1 MADIRM
7 REVLEGEVPPNG
19 GSAIQDHVDRPVV
32 VGEGPNNYLCG
43 NCGNLLAE
51 HLSPP
56 QMNIQVRIRCAK
68 CGSLQVA
75 LQPEKEAAAAKK

>member
-1 MADIRM
+1 MADIKM

-19 GSAIQDHVDRPVV
+19 GSAIQDNPDRPVV
-32 VGEGPNNYLCG
+32 VGYGPNNYLCG

-51 HLSPP
+51 GMSPP
-56 QMNIQVRIRCAK
+56 QMNIKVRIRCGK

-75 LQPEKEAAAAKK
+75 LQPDREEAAAKK

>member
-56 QMNIQVRIRCAK
+56 QMNIKVRIRCAK

-75 LQPEKEAAAAKK
+75 LQPEKEAAGAKK

>member
-56 QMNIQVRIRCAK
+56 QMNIKVRIRCAK

-75 LQPEKEAAAAKK
+75 LQPEKEATAAKK

>member
-1 MADIRM
+1 MADIKM

-51 HLSPP
+51 ALSPP
-56 QMNIQVRIRCAK
+56 QMNIKVRIRCAK

-75 LQPEKEAAAAKK
+75 LQPEKEEAGAKK